1 MECASNH
8 DKACARSVAVDVLGN
23 AVLGR
28 GLTLSVRD
36 GLVSLDAQDV
46 TVRQILT
53 EWARVGQ
60 THIVNVE
67 RITGGP
73 ITLKLDAVPEKQ
85 ALDIILRSIPGY
97 MAMPRPTQVADAS
110 LYDRILIM
118 PTTTAVAALR
128 PQQPGPTFA
137 GMQGGQN
144 GNPTQLRQ
152 TQPTPLSPGMLF
164 DSPNSADQMDDP
176 AMAAAAAAG
185 LVPVPALNP
194 GPSPTLAPP
203 TQPGPRTATCTDRSG
218 SCECRPTRGT
228 HRSERRSRVSLRRHQ
243 SNRRPLDGVCARRSP
258 IARALLAI
266 QFNRRPPATR
276 HAHNNARN

>member
-1 MECASNH
+1 MTRLAL
-8 DKACARSVAVDVLGN
+8 ALFVLTCS
-23 AVLGR
+23 ATPSWAA

-53 EWARVGQ
+53 EWARVGK
-60 THIVNVE
+60 TRIVNVE

-73 ITLKLDAVPEKQ
+73 ITLRLDAVPEKQ
-85 ALDIILRSIPGY
+85 ALDIILRTIPGY
-97 MAMPRPTQVADAS
+97 MAMPRSTQVADAS

-128 PQQPGPTFA
+128 PQQPGPTFT
-137 GMQGGQN
+137 GMQGAQG
-144 GNPTQLRQ
+144 GNLTQLRQ
-152 TQPTPLSPGMLF
+152 TQPAPLSPGILF

-194 GPSPTLAPP
+194 GASPTLAPP
-203 TQPGPRTATCTDRSG
+203 TRPGQAPPPAQTAPASAAPTNPWNAPIGTAQPSLAPPAPV
-218 SCECRPTRGT
+218 EQPAPTG
-228 HRSERRSRVSLRRHQ
+228 Q
-243 SNRRPLDGVCARRSP
+243 
-258 IARALLAI
+258 RA
-266 QFNRRPPATR
+266 RPPQPDK
-276 HAHNNARN
+276 

>member
-1 MECASNH
+1 MTRLALALLLLTCSATPSW
-8 DKACARSVAVDVLGN
+8 AA
-23 AVLGR
+23 

-53 EWARVGQ
+53 EWARVGK
-60 THIVNVE
+60 TRIVNVE

-128 PQQPGPTFA
+128 PQQPGPDLHRACKVAKA
-137 GMQGGQN
+137 GTLRSCDRRSRRPYHRACCSIRRIQLIRWMTRRWLLPPLPASFPCLRSTRDPRRRRLP
-144 GNPTQLRQ
+144 PTH
-152 TQPTPLSPGMLF
+152 
-164 DSPNSADQMDDP
+164 
-176 AMAAAAAAG
+176 
-185 LVPVPALNP
+185 P
-194 GPSPTLAPP
+194 GPAPQPAQTAPGAGVPTNPWNAPIGTPQPSLAPP
-203 TQPGPRTATCTDRSG
+203 APVEQA
-218 SCECRPTRGT
+218 PTGRG
-228 HRSERRSRVSLRRHQ
+228 V
-243 SNRRPLDGVCARRSP
+243 
-258 IARALLAI
+258 
-266 QFNRRPPATR
+266 RPPQPDR
-276 HAHNNARN
+276 